1 LIEHKY
7 IRLITLLFALFFATY
22 SQGNELD
29 SLHHVIQTDTSS
41 IEQAKAHIA
50 LAEMY
55 SDTAPDI
62 SLQHGMKAFN
72 ICSDGQDD
80 DLLYDAIQA
89 MNLAFYMLGDYE
101 SLLKYSL
108 KSLKLAETEGNPDMI
123 CNDHSW
129 ISSANMELGYI
140 ETAIDHSTMALQIAK
155 ASRDSLLIAYCIM
168 DMEAGYR
175 VLGDYDKGMQYCQQA
190 LDLFVAMGN
199 EYGESFALQQIG
211 RSYIDQD
218 KFSDALPFSTRALN
232 LIEQEDAGSMSVMWS
247 MQDMAEIHAGLG
259 NLDKAEVYI
268 ARAEKIAT
276 DLGAKHDLAGV
287 LESRSELAE
296 KQGDL
301 VAALKYYKGFHALND
316 TLFDKNIAH
325 QMAGLQT
332 LYEADQRE
340 HENELLR
347 NQNDLQYATITNQK
361 LNNTMLV
368 FAGFLFFVLS
378 FSFFFQF
385 RNKKY
390 VNSKLRKQNAL
401 IREQHDE
408 IGKKNLELQRQ
419 NVRLS
424 ETMVSDDEKK
434 ILLKEIHHRVK
445 NNLEI
450 INGLLKMQSIHVE
463 DKRSLEMFEEC
474 QGRVMSMAL
483 VHEQLYN
490 SVDLSN
496 VRIDEYIE
504 KLAQQCIASYGV
516 GLDVHLDLNCTV
528 VGFPIDTLIPF
539 GLLLNELL
547 TNSLK
552 HAFTDRHFGSIRIEL
567 DEVGNDV
574 FKLTFSDNG
583 IGMKEKSFTQGKT
596 FGVDLIHTLVGQLD
610 GEIRVDDYKGTK
622 FEIVFRQNDQLLRA
636 AS

>member
-1 LIEHKY
+1 MCVM
-7 IRLITLLFALFFATY
+7 TY

-29 SLHHVIQTDTSS
+29 SLHNVIQTDTSS
-41 IEQAKAHIA
+41 IEQARAHII
-50 LAEMY
+50 LAELY
-55 SDTAPDI
+55 SDTAPNI
-62 SLQHGMKAFN
+62 SLQHGMKAFS
-72 ICSDGQDD
+72 ICSDRQDD
-80 DLLYDAIQA
+80 DLLYDALQA

-108 KSLKLAETEGNPDMI
+108 RSLKLAETRGDPEMI
-123 CNDHSW
+123 CNNHSW
-129 ISSANMELGYI
+129 ISSANMELGYV
-140 ETAIDHSTMALQIAK
+140 ETAIEHSTKALQIAK
-155 ASRDSLLIAYCIM
+155 ASRDSILIAYSTM
-168 DMEAGYR
+168 DMESGYR
-175 VLGDYDKGMQYCQQA
+175 VLGEYEKGMQYCHQA
-190 LDLFVAMGN
+190 LELFVAMGN
-199 EYGESFALQQIG
+199 KNGESFALQQIG

-232 LIEQEDAGSMSVMWS
+232 LIEEDDEDAGSMSIMWS
-247 MQDMAEIHAGLG
+247 MQDMAEIHSGLG
-259 NLDKAEVYI
+259 DLDKAEVYI
-268 ARAEKIAT
+268 SRAEKIAT

-301 VAALKYYKGFHALND
+301 VAALKYYKEFHALND

-325 QMAGLQT
+325 QMASLQT
-332 LYEADQRE
+332 LYESDQRE

-347 NQNDLQYATITNQK
+347 NQNGLQNATISNQM
-361 LNNTMLV
+361 LNNTLLV
-368 FAGFLFFVLS
+368 FAGFIFFVLS

-385 RNKKY
+385 RSKKH
-390 VNSKLRKQNAL
+390 VNEKLRKQNAL
-401 IREQHDE
+401 IQEQHDE

-424 ETMVSDDEKK
+424 ETMVSEDEKK
-434 ILLKEIHHRVK
+434 LLLKEIHHRVK

-504 KLAQQCIASYGV
+504 KLAKQCIASYGV
-516 GLDVHLDLNCTV
+516 DLDVHLNLNCTV
-528 VGFPIDTLIPF
+528 IGFPIDTLIPL

-552 HAFTDRHFGSIRIEL
+552 HAFSDRHFGTIKIEL
-567 DEVGNDV
+567 DEVGDDV
-574 FKLTFSDNG
+574 FKLAFSDNG
-583 IGMKEKSFTQGKT
+583 IGMKENMFTQGKT

-610 GEIRVDDYKGTK
+610 GEIRIDAYKGTK
-622 FEIVFRQNDQLLRA
+622 FEIIFRQNESQLRA